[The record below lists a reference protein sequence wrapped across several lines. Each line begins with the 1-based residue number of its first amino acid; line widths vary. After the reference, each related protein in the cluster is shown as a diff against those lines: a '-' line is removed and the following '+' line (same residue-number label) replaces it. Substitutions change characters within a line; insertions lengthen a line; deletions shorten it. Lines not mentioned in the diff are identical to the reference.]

1 MAQKVR
7 EDLKKLFQAGDKL
20 RMDSFIDLIES
31 LVSTQEDS
39 NISGSLM
46 PTKGNTFNLGSAE
59 FPWKEIFVSKNSI
72 KLVDTT
78 TGETETLSKEDVTQ
92 LKAIEAQ
99 RKTQD
104 GIPVKKVRGFTS
116 SSTFIDLEAS
126 NQQTGDRIDIK
137 VANTFEAASF
147 STSRTSIGPKE
158 SVPLELTGSLK
169 IKQSLDTP
177 HEFLGKY
184 QFKGNPDNFGNAGKG
199 VELLND
205 VGFKYEGSKD
215 KIEFKPEGGV
225 SFTGGNVVIEDA
237 ITSQPG
243 TISQSINI
251 GTFNTPSIAEYIGV
265 EGNKRISIAP
275 GVKVSVNPG
284 SRLIIKPQQ
293 PNILADSTTGDI
305 TLTSTDGGDISFN
318 VGSFGTNPK
327 YIGFNMEIPAGNSAA
342 WYGPI
347 HIGRTFVPIN
357 GGTVPRLTVTNKGNL
372 RIKEDARLRIKD
384 FNE

>member
-215 KIEFKPEGGV
+215 KVEFKSEGGV

-243 TISQSINI
+243 TISQSISI

-305 TLTSTDGGDISFN
+305 SFN

-347 HIGRTFVPIN
+347 HIGKTFAPIN

>member
-215 KIEFKPEGGV
+215 KVEFKPEGGV

-243 TISQSINI
+243 TISQSISI

-305 TLTSTDGGDISFN
+305 TLTSRDGGDISFN

-347 HIGRTFVPIN
+347 HIGKTFAPIN

>member
-59 FPWKEIFVSKNSI
+59 FPWKEVFVSKNSI

-347 HIGRTFVPIN
+347 HIGRTFAPIN